1 MTEERLLHQANLIFF
16 IVIIVTKFLIFI
28 FVVIL
33 FKFIHMNVC
42 HTKLLSSLSLEL
54 SEIQTNQVKQINEVS
69 SSSSTA
75 IITIIIPSRKSA
87 TSQPNMNL
95 RPHNVTYLSSTVII
109 FIPAAK
115 SNDHN
120 NIQPGYFFKQHDYHS
135 YHHHHSHNQDIN
147 IMMKKT

>member
-1 MTEERLLHQANLIFF
+1 MTEERLLHQANLIVF

-42 HTKLLSSLSLEL
+42 HTKLLCSLSLEL

-87 TSQPNMNL
+87 TS
-95 RPHNVTYLSSTVII
+95 
-109 FIPAAK
+109 
-115 SNDHN
+115 
-120 NIQPGYFFKQHDYHS
+120 
-135 YHHHHSHNQDIN
+135 
-147 IMMKKT
+147 

>member
-1 MTEERLLHQANLIFF
+1 MTEERLLHQANLIVF

-33 FKFIHMNVC
+33 FKFIHMNVW

-69 SSSSTA
+69 SSSSKA

-87 TSQPNMNL
+87 TS
-95 RPHNVTYLSSTVII
+95 
-109 FIPAAK
+109 
-115 SNDHN
+115 
-120 NIQPGYFFKQHDYHS
+120 
-135 YHHHHSHNQDIN
+135 
-147 IMMKKT
+147 